1 MGEEEVKTK
10 KDPLL
15 KRTRDGKSAS
25 ILIES
30 SQRKEKKMNTKSHEM
45 GKKMF
50 AQFRDET
57 VI

>member
-25 ILIES
+25 ISIES
-30 SQRKEKKMNTKSHEM
+30 SQRKEKKNTKSHEM